1 MPIRSQTVGKATT
14 TWISLSKKENERRMK
29 EGKSNSIKR
38 MKEGKS
44 NSIKRKIHVHIS
56 TVTVLTNSKYQ
67 LCLDVHK
74 CLTITSVKIFCL
86 FKNILHVYTAP
97 PTCFF
102 YRSI

>member
-1 MPIRSQTVGKATT
+1 MPIRSHTVGKATT
-14 TWISLSKKENERRMK
+14 TWISLSKKENKRRMK

-74 CLTITSVKIFCL
+74 CLTITSVKILSIQKYITCL
-86 FKNILHVYTAP
+86 HSSTDM
-97 PTCFF
+97 FF